1 MARTKSS
8 QRWLREH
15 REDPYVQRARKEG
28 FRSRAVYKLQE
39 IQDRDRILRPG
50 RIVIDLG
57 AAPGSWSQF
66 AARRVAPGGVV
77 IALDILAM
85 EPLPGVEFIQGDFR
99 EPQPLEVLRERLGA
113 RRAHLVMSDMAPNI
127 SGMRMVDQPRVVYL
141 AELAVEW
148 AREVLHPG
156 GDLLVKM
163 FQGAGFDP
171 LLKELRLGFT
181 KVLIRKPEASRARS
195 AEVYLLARGLKV

>member
-15 REDPYVQRARKEG
+15 HEDPYVQRARREG

-50 RIVIDLG
+50 RVVIDLG

-66 AARRVAPGGVV
+66 AVRRVQPGGVV

-99 EPQPLEVLRERLGA
+99 ELQPLEALRERLGA
-113 RRAHLVMSDMAPNI
+113 RRADLVMSDMAPNM
-127 SGMRMVDQPRVVYL
+127 SGMRAVDQPRVIYL

-148 AREVLHPG
+148 TREVLHPG
-156 GDLLVKM
+156 GDLLVKV

-171 LLKELRLGFT
+171 LLKELRLRFT
-181 KVLIRKPEASRARS
+181 KVLVRKPEASRARS
-195 AEVYLLARGLKV
+195 AEIYLLARGLKV

>member
-8 QRWLREH
+8 RRWLREH
-15 REDPYVQRARKEG
+15 HEDPYVQRARREG

-50 RIVIDLG
+50 WVVIDLG
-57 AAPGSWSQF
+57 AAPGGWSQF

-77 IALDILAM
+77 IALDVLAM

-99 EPQPLEVLRERLGA
+99 EPQPLEALRERLGA
-113 RRAHLVMSDMAPNI
+113 RRADLVMSDMAPNI
-127 SGMRMVDQPRVVYL
+127 SGMRAVDQPRVVYL

-156 GDLLVKM
+156 GDLLVKV
-163 FQGAGFDP
+163 FQGAGFDS
-171 LLKELRLGFT
+171 LLKELRLGFA
-181 KVLIRKPEASRARS
+181 KVRVRKPEASRARS
-195 AEVYLLARGLKV
+195 AEVYLLARGLKI